1 MRLSIPP
8 SWEAVTPEW
17 MTSALA
23 DAFPGVEVQDVR
35 LELRDD
41 GTNRRARLGLSY
53 AKGSGPATV
62 FVKAADPEHTA
73 VNAGTGGVFNEAR
86 LFASRAPLPLDH
98 PQVYVTLID
107 EPHLDFIMV
116 MEDVVAR
123 GCDPRDATRPMT
135 VEQVANGV
143 RALAQLHGAYWGNR
157 LQQYPQLWWVEPFVA
172 WRGMA
177 VGIDIGLERAG
188 DGVPPE
194 VQCMTGKEVMRDAWA
209 PFIGSLAHGGQ
220 TLLHGDPHIGNTYV
234 LPDNGVGFLDWQV
247 LRTGNPS
254 LDLGYF
260 LQGACTVDDRR
271 AAERDLVDG
280 YHGALELPAGE
291 KLSRDDLWLRYRASS
306 AHGLTMWLVTA
317 ASDWQRLEVSLALAH
332 RYASAFIDLDGA
344 AAINELASS
353 GAP

>member
-1 MRLSIPP
+1 
-8 SWEAVTPEW
+8 
-17 MTSALA
+17 
-23 DAFPGVEVQDVR
+23 
-35 LELRDD
+35 
-41 GTNRRARLGLSY
+41 
-53 AKGSGPATV
+53 
-62 FVKAADPEHTA
+62 
-73 VNAGTGGVFNEAR
+73 
-86 LFASRAPLPLDH
+86 
-98 PQVYVTLID
+98 
-107 EPHLDFIMV
+107 
-116 MEDVVAR
+116 
-123 GCDPRDATRPMT
+123 MT

-188 DGVPPE
+188 D
-194 VQCMTGKEVMRDAWA
+194 
-209 PFIGSLAHGGQ
+209 
-220 TLLHGDPHIGNTYV
+220 
-234 LPDNGVGFLDWQV
+234 
-247 LRTGNPS
+247 
-254 LDLGYF
+254 
-260 LQGACTVDDRR
+260 
-271 AAERDLVDG
+271 
-280 YHGALELPAGE
+280 GALELPAGE